1 MVTFLTQLAIDEVSS
16 VDKAASPGARI
27 LLMKRDGAAP
37 TPEEAL
43 RAAIES
49 GFADDEIVDK
59 AAWIEQ
65 QLKDYRDHVAKRAVA
80 FRKGDSKVDRETEN
94 LVAFAKIAIDQG
106 RSPGLKKSDFIA
118 GIQKRAAT
126 IRKAGETDAQAFT
139 RAMTED
145 EIGKALYRASKVASG
160 PEVEPVPV
168 EPRTDNLRPI
178 GPAHARMEALAAD
191 HLKANPRKSKE
202 SAFATVYTDPR
213 NAELREACVRE
224 QMAHSL
230 AQTAA

>member
-145 EIGKALYRASKVASG
+145 EIGKALYRASKVAGG
-160 PEVEPVPV
+160 PEVEPVAV
-168 EPRTDNLRPI
+168 EPTDNTKPI
-178 GPAHARMEALAAD
+178 GPAHARMAALALD
-191 HLKANPRKSKE
+191 HWKANPRLSKE
-202 SAFATVYTDPR
+202 GAYAATYTSPE
-213 NAELREACVRE
+213 NTALRQECIRE

-230 AQTAA
+230 AQSAA